1 MGLNT
6 METFDFTEWGNDRLE
21 DKLGVLME
29 LAEIKGHPRA
39 DEIARTMAHVVFELT
54 AREQYD
60 V

>member
-1 MGLNT
+1 
-6 METFDFTEWGNDRLE
+6 METFDFTEWGTDRLE

-29 LAEIKGHPRA
+29 LADIKGHPRA
-39 DEIARTMAHVVFELT
+39 EQIQREMAHVVFELT